1 MRISSII
8 YLRLLLVA
16 LLFVGVLLVP
26 CSAKAGFGVSP
37 GALKEESLVPGST
50 LERTIYLVQGNQ
62 DQDIPVKVSVESK
75 DIQNWITFKNGN
87 EFIIPAR
94 VQQFPLDV
102 VIKVPEDADLGNY
115 DAFIRV
121 STQPKQVENSQ
132 ITIALGG
139 VVSVNLVVGDDVVS
153 RFEVKSIDIL
163 DVREGDKPKISVTI
177 LNTGNVPVAPEN
189 SSFELFNKYGEVRL
203 AYGENDNFEK
213 VPSFSEKKIT
223 LEFPLNVTLGVGE
236 YWGHAKIYNNEKV
249 VKELKTVFDV
259 TEKRF
264 VEKHLY
270 SIIAIGAVV
279 LITIAF
285 LLFRPKRR
293 RS

>member
-1 MRISSII
+1 MPSILYSRSLI
-8 YLRLLLVA
+8 IA
-16 LLFVGVLLVP
+16 LLFISIFFVP
-26 CSAKAGFGVSP
+26 VYRAEAGFGVSP
-37 GALKEESLVPGST
+37 GNLKEDNLVPGST

-62 DQDIPVKVSVESK
+62 DEDIPVKVSVESK
-75 DIQNWITFKNGN
+75 DIQDWITFKNGN

-115 DAFIRV
+115 DAFIRI

-139 VVSVNLVVGDDVVS
+139 VVGVNLVVGDDIVS
-153 RFEVKSIDIL
+153 SFEVKSIDIL
-163 DVREGDKPKISVTI
+163 DVFEGDNAKISVTI
-177 LNTGNVPVAPEN
+177 LNTGNVPVSPEN
-189 SSFELFNKYGEVRL
+189 ASFELFNKYGEVRL

-213 VPSFSEKKIT
+213 VPSFSEGKVV

-236 YWGHAKIYNNEKV
+236 YWGHVKIYDNGKV

-259 TEKRF
+259 VKKGF
-264 VEKHLY
+264 FEKHLY
-270 SIIAIGAVV
+270 SLIAVGAVVIIAISF
-279 LITIAF
+279 IF
-285 LLFRPKRR
+285 LRR
-293 RS
+293 RRRY